1 MITLVKYKQQRVPSF
16 QIIINII
23 IFFMFII
30 VLFSIVIYSAF
41 DVSIYEEKSSWIV
54 ST

>member
-23 IFFMFII
+23 IYFFMFII

-41 DVSIYEEKSSWIV
+41 DVSI
-54 ST
+54 